1 MDNLIVGIVVL
12 MVWFMWG
19 IFIASLWIYGAMFAK
34 REWLKNLCIVVII
47 ISGIY
52 NTNRVASESSEGG
65 IVIFIMGLI
74 ILAAAYYIA
83 YRLALFYKE
92 RKDRKLDSIKNP
104 NIRHSET
111 YLTHSKEILH
121 IDSNVESKE
130 TYQAKPLEKE
140 HIQDII
146 PELEIIEVK
155 DENKESNNDRIFC
168 SFCGSKNISNANF
181 CHSCGKNISLDSK
194 NFRESKKEYV
204 NNKAGILKYQGLF
217 QILIGLHGLF
227 VIVFILSIV
236 LSEFKTKPIE
246 SLFFGVL
253 LLLPFAYTFYQYFRY
268 KKTWTYYVFLVCFG
282 LLCILSFFIMF
293 RDLFAVIV
301 FILYCLILWYLYES
315 LKLNG

>member
-1 MDNLIVGIVVL
+1 M
-12 MVWFMWG
+12 
-19 IFIASLWIYGAMFAK
+19 
-34 REWLKNLCIVVII
+34 
-47 ISGIY
+47 
-52 NTNRVASESSEGG
+52 ASESSEGG

-146 PELEIIEVK
+146 PELEIIESK

-168 SFCGSKNISNANF
+168 SFCGSKNVLNVNF
-181 CHSCGKNISLDSK
+181 CHSCGKSISLDSK
-194 NFRESKKEYV
+194 DFRESKKEYA

-253 LLLPFAYTFYQYFRY
+253 LLSPFAYTFYQYFRY

-293 RDLFAVIV
+293 GNPFAVIV
-301 FILYCLILWYLYES
+301 FILIVLSFGIFM
-315 LKLNG
+315 KA

>member
-19 IFIASLWIYGAMFAK
+19 IFIASLWIYGVMFAK

-130 TYQAKPLEKE
+130 TYQATPLEKE

-146 PELEIIEVK
+146 PELEIIESK

-168 SFCGSKNISNANF
+168 SFCGSKNVLNVNF
-181 CHSCGKNISLDSK
+181 CHSCGKSISLDSK
-194 NFRESKKEYV
+194 DFRESKKEYA

-236 LSEFKTKPIE
+236 LSKFKTKPIE

-253 LLLPFAYTFYQYFRY
+253 LSPFAYTFYQYFRY

-293 RDLFAVIV
+293 GNPFAVIV
-301 FILYCLILWYLYES
+301 FILIVLSFGIFM
-315 LKLNG
+315 KA